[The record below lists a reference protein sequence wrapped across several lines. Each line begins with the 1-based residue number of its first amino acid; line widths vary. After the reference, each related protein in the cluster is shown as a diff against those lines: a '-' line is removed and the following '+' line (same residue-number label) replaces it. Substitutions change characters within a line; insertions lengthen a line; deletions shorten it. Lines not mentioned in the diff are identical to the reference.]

1 MIEDVAARLRRNT
14 AQVPGMKTFFSPVQ
28 NINIGGRRSNSQYQY
43 TLQAATLPTL
53 MAAIPDLE
61 ARMSRLPQIQD
72 VSSDLEVTN
81 PQLKIRVDEDR
92 AAAIGVRAD
101 QIRSALYDAFGT
113 RQVGTIYNN
122 TDDYA
127 IILELGRSSR
137 TTRRSWAGYS

>member
-1 MIEDVAARLRRNT
+1 ME
-14 AQVPGMKTFFSPVQ
+14 
-28 NINIGGRRSNSQYQY
+28 
-43 TLQAATLPTL
+43 
-53 MAAIPDLE
+53 AIPDLE

-113 RQVGTIYNN
+113 RQVGTIYSN

-127 IILELGRSSR
+127 IILESGREQQDDPSILGRVFVKSTDGTSVPLSAVTRVTGAVRGALRCSSLMDASAFAAMAR
-137 TTRRSWAGYS
+137 W